1 MRGWK
6 PKFKLGQYV
15 YFYYQQDVRYGYIV
29 AIYNNKHYEIKNGG
43 EVFDIPEHYIT
54 KTLRKMVLRVLGK
67 DYVFAM
73 ALKDY
78 LKYHYQG
85 GEPNEN
91 SSH

>member
-1 MRGWK
+1 MREWK

-15 YFYYQQDVRYGYIV
+15 YFHYQQDVRYGYIV
-29 AIYNNKHYEIKNGG
+29 AIHDNQNYQIKSG
-43 EVFDIPEHYIT
+43 EKVFGIPEYYIA